1 MSLPLA
7 NDWCSMRISKEIQSF
22 ASGKDAAFQPA
33 RTAARSP
40 GVSDAGRELLRRRA
54 GAPPVIGGKHA
65 CHSDHVPD
73 PERARLVQAELGAK
87 G

>member
-1 MSLPLA
+1 M
-7 NDWCSMRISKEIQSF
+7 
-22 ASGKDAAFQPA
+22 
-33 RTAARSP
+33 RSP

-54 GAPPVIGGKHA
+54 DALPVVEGKHA

-73 PERARLVQAELGAK
+73 GERARVVQVELGAK